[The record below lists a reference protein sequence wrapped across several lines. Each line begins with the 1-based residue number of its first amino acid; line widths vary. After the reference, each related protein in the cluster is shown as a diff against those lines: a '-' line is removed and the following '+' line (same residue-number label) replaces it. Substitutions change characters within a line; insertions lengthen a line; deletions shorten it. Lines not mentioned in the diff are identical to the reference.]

1 MPPNAPYILP
11 KRRHPTWSPCRQPPW
26 TWPASPAS
34 RSRRSGTLPRGRLW
48 TSWRIA
54 TSLPYCAYA
63 RRKLEHTARYRRA
76 DGSHPV
82 EPYTLRR
89 DGVGS
94 NLTHRLPGHHAL
106 DPAVQHRTAEP
117 DGRCGQG
124 QGRCRRARRGKRS
137 DPRWPA
143 ALLARDRAVE
153 DWLRGDVAAADDA
166 LKSDPTQTVSVDR
179 VKAGLAAAHTLTSA
193 KAGCPTP
200 PSSPPRLTTGW
211 RSSTATSRPR
221 RRRIQQRDTRPPSS
235 GATSA

>member
-11 KRRHPTWSPCRQPPW
+11 TRRHPTWSPCRQPPW

-89 DGVGS
+89 DGVGL

-153 DWLRGDVAAADDA
+153 DWAARRCGSRRRCAQVRPDPDGACGPGQGRAGGCAHVDLRQGGMSHAAVFAPAAGDR
-166 LKSDPTQTVSVDR
+166 LEEPDR
-179 VKAGLAAAHTLTSA
+179 G
-193 KAGCPTP
+193 
-200 PSSPPRLTTGW
+200 
-211 RSSTATSRPR
+211 SRPR
-221 RRRIQQRDTRPPSS
+221 RRRIQPRDTRPPSS